1 MSALSFQSVS
11 KIYPARSAGAPAF
24 QALKQVSL
32 EVQEGEFF
40 GLLGPNGAGKTTL
53 INAIMGLS
61 PLKSGRIVWEGETVS
76 VLPAHRLCEK
86 GLALVPE
93 SRRLFTGM
101 TVRENLELGAMHPA
115 ARAVRDQT
123 FEKVCELFPAVR
135 AKLGQVSGTLS
146 GGQQQMVAIGR
157 AMMALPR
164 LLLLDEPS
172 LGLAPS
178 IVGEMFRAIEA
189 IHQSGTAVMLV
200 EQNVSRALA
209 ISQRT
214 YVLENGRVVTSGV
227 SSELSRRDEI
237 RKAYLGV

>member
-1 MSALSFQSVS
+1 MLQIEQIQVNYGA
-11 KIYPARSAGAPAF
+11 APA
-24 QALKQVSL
+24 LWDVSVQVNA
-32 EVQEGEFF
+32 GE
-40 GLLGPNGAGKTTL
+40 LVSVIGPNGAGKTTL
-53 INAIMGLS
+53 IHAVMGLS
-61 PLKSGRIVWEGETVS
+61 PLTTGKIVWEGETVS
-76 VLPAHRLCEK
+76 SLPPHRLCER

-93 SRRLFTGM
+93 SRRLFTAM

-115 ARAVRDQT
+115 ARAMRDRT
-123 FEKVCELFPAVR
+123 FEQVCDLFPAVR
-135 AKLGQVSGTLS
+135 AKLNQVSGTLS

-214 YVLENGRVVTSGV
+214 YVLENGRVVTSGA
-227 SSELSRRDEI
+227 SPELSHRPEI
-237 RKAYLGV
+237 RKAYLGI

>member
-1 MSALSFQSVS
+1 MLQIE
-11 KIYPARSAGAPAF
+11 KIQVNYGAAPA
-24 QALKQVSL
+24 LWDVSL
-32 EVQEGEFF
+32 HIDPGE
-40 GLLGPNGAGKTTL
+40 LVSVIGPNGAGKTTL
-53 INAIMGLS
+53 INAVMGLS

-76 VLPAHRLCEK
+76 LLPPHRLCEK

-123 FEKVCELFPAVR
+123 FEQVCELFPAVR
-135 AKLGQVSGTLS
+135 AKLSQVSGTLS

-178 IVGEMFRAIEA
+178 IVAEMFRAIES

>member
-1 MSALSFQSVS
+1 MLKIDNLTKKFGGNVAVNNVS
-11 KIYPARSAGAPAF
+11 TTIETGKINAII
-24 QALKQVSL
+24 
-32 EVQEGEFF
+32 
-40 GLLGPNGAGKTTL
+40 GPNGAGKTTL
-53 INAIMGLS
+53 INAVMGLC
-61 PLKSGRIVWEGETVS
+61 PLKSGHIAWEGETVS
-76 VLPAHRLCEK
+76 ALPAHRLCER

-115 ARAVRDQT
+115 ARAVRERT
-123 FEKVCELFPAVR
+123 FEQVCELFPAVR

-172 LGLAPS
+172 VGLAPS

-214 YVLENGRVVTSGV
+214 YVLENGRVVTSGA

>member
-1 MSALSFQSVS
+1 MLQVDQIQVHYGA
-11 KIYPARSAGAPAF
+11 APA
-24 QALKQVSL
+24 LWDVSL
-32 EVQEGEFF
+32 QVESGE
-40 GLLGPNGAGKTTL
+40 LVSVIGPNGAGKTTL
-53 INAIMGLS
+53 INAIMGLNA
-61 PLKSGRIVWEGETVS
+61 LKSGAIIWEGQTVS
-76 VLPAHRLCEK
+76 ALPAHRLCER

-101 TVRENLELGAMHPA
+101 TVRENLELGAMHPQ
-115 ARAVRDQT
+115 ARALRSQT
-123 FEKVCELFPAVR
+123 FEQVCDLFPAVR
-135 AKLGQVSGTLS
+135 AKLDQVSGTLS

-189 IHQSGTAVMLV
+189 IHRSGTAVMLV

-214 YVLENGRVVTSGV
+214 YVLENGRVVTSGL
-227 SSELSRRDEI
+227 SSELSSRPEI
-237 RKAYLGV
+237 RKAYLGI

>member
-1 MSALSFQSVS
+1 MLQIEQIQVNYGA
-11 KIYPARSAGAPAF
+11 APA
-24 QALKQVSL
+24 LWDVSL
-32 EVQEGEFF
+32 QVNSGE
-40 GLLGPNGAGKTTL
+40 LVSVIGPNGAGKTTL
-53 INAIMGLS
+53 INAVMGLS
-61 PLKSGRIVWEGETVS
+61 PLKSGQIFWEGEKVS
-76 VLPAHRLCEK
+76 VLPAHQLCEK

-123 FEKVCELFPAVR
+123 LEKVCELFPAVR
-135 AKLGQVSGTLS
+135 AKLSQVSGTLS

-189 IHQSGTAVMLV
+189 IHRSGTAVMLV

-214 YVLENGRVVTSGV
+214 YVLENGRVVTSGL
-227 SSELSRRDEI
+227 SSELSHRDEI
-237 RKAYLGV
+237 RKAYLGI

>member
-1 MSALSFQSVS
+1 MLQIEQIQVNYGA
-11 KIYPARSAGAPAF
+11 APA
-24 QALKQVSL
+24 LWDVSMQVNS
-32 EVQEGEFF
+32 GE
-40 GLLGPNGAGKTTL
+40 LVSVIGPNGAGKTTL

-61 PLKSGRIVWEGETVS
+61 PLKSGQIVWEGQTVS
-76 VLPAHRLCEK
+76 SLPSHRLCEK

-115 ARAVRDQT
+115 ARAVREQT

-189 IHQSGTAVMLV
+189 THQSGTAVMLV

-237 RKAYLGV
+237 RKAYLGI

>member
-1 MSALSFQSVS
+1 MLQIEQIQVNYGA
-11 KIYPARSAGAPAF
+11 APA
-24 QALKQVSL
+24 LWDVSL
-32 EVQEGEFF
+32 QVQAGE
-40 GLLGPNGAGKTTL
+40 LVSVIGPNGAGKTTL

-61 PLKSGRIVWEGETVS
+61 PLKSGQIVWEGETVS

-101 TVRENLELGAMHPA
+101 TVRENLELGAMHPT
-115 ARAVRDQT
+115 ARAVREQT
-123 FEKVCELFPAVR
+123 LEQVCELFPAVR
-135 AKLGQVSGTLS
+135 TKLGQVSGTLS

-237 RKAYLGV
+237 RKAYLGI

>member
-1 MSALSFQSVS
+1 MLKVNQIQVNYGA
-11 KIYPARSAGAPAF
+11 APA
-24 QALKQVSL
+24 LWDVSL
-32 EVQEGEFF
+32 QIDSGE
-40 GLLGPNGAGKTTL
+40 LVSVIGPNGAGKTTL
-53 INAIMGLS
+53 INAIMGLNG
-61 PLKSGRIVWEGETVS
+61 LKSGKIVWEGETVS
-76 VLPAHRLCEK
+76 ELPAHRLCER

-101 TVRENLELGAMHPA
+101 TVRENLELGAMHPQ
-115 ARAVRDQT
+115 ARALRSQT
-123 FEKVCELFPAVR
+123 FEQVCDLFPAVR
-135 AKLGQVSGTLS
+135 AKLDQVSGTLS

-189 IHQSGTAVMLV
+189 IHRSGTAVMLV

-214 YVLENGRVVTSGV
+214 YVLENGRVVTSGL
-227 SSELSRRDEI
+227 STELSSRPEI
-237 RKAYLGV
+237 RKAYLGI

>member
-1 MSALSFQSVS
+1 MLQVDQIQVNYGA
-11 KIYPARSAGAPAF
+11 APA
-24 QALKQVSL
+24 LWDVSL
-32 EVQEGEFF
+32 HVEPGE
-40 GLLGPNGAGKTTL
+40 LVSVIGPNGAGKTTL
-53 INAIMGLS
+53 INAIMGLNA
-61 PLKSGRIVWEGETVS
+61 LKAGKIVWEDQTVS
-76 VLPAHRLCEK
+76 QLPPHMLCAR

-101 TVRENLELGAMHPA
+101 TVRENLELGAMHPK
-115 ARAVRDQT
+115 ARAVRSQT
-123 FEKVCELFPAVR
+123 FEQVCALFPAVR
-135 AKLGQVSGTLS
+135 AKLDQVSGTLS

-178 IVGEMFRAIEA
+178 IVAEMFRAIEA
-189 IHQSGTAVMLV
+189 IHRSGTAVMLV

-214 YVLENGRVVTSGV
+214 YVLENGRVVTSGT
-227 SSELSRRDEI
+227 SSELSNRPEI
-237 RKAYLGV
+237 RKAYLGL

>member
-1 MSALSFQSVS
+1 MLQIEQIQVNYGA
-11 KIYPARSAGAPAF
+11 APA
-24 QALKQVSL
+24 LWDVSL
-32 EVQEGEFF
+32 QVQAGE
-40 GLLGPNGAGKTTL
+40 LVSVIGPNGAGKTTL

-61 PLKSGRIVWEGETVS
+61 PLKSGQIVWEGETVS

-101 TVRENLELGAMHPA
+101 TVRENLELGAMHPT
-115 ARAVRDQT
+115 ARAVREQT
-123 FEKVCELFPAVR
+123 LEKVCELFPAVR
-135 AKLGQVSGTLS
+135 TKLGQVSGTLS

-237 RKAYLGV
+237 RKAYLGI

>member
-1 MSALSFQSVS
+1 MLHIDQIQVNYGA
-11 KIYPARSAGAPAF
+11 APA
-24 QALKQVSL
+24 LWDVSL
-32 EVQEGEFF
+32 QINTGE
-40 GLLGPNGAGKTTL
+40 LVSVIGPNGAGKTTL
-53 INAIMGLS
+53 IQAIMGMNA
-61 PLKSGRIVWEGETVS
+61 LKQGKIEWEGETIS
-76 VLPAHRLCEK
+76 ALPAHRLCEK

-101 TVRENLELGAMHPA
+101 TVRENLELGAMHSA
-115 ARAVRDQT
+115 ARAVRART
-123 FEKVCELFPAVR
+123 FEQVCELFPAVR

-178 IVGEMFRAIEA
+178 IVAEMFRAIEA

-214 YVLENGRVVTSGV
+214 YVLENGRVVTSGL

>member
-1 MSALSFQSVS
+1 MLLIEQIQVNYGA
-11 KIYPARSAGAPAF
+11 APA
-24 QALKQVSL
+24 LWDVSL
-32 EVQEGEFF
+32 QVHAGE
-40 GLLGPNGAGKTTL
+40 LVSVIGPNGAGKTTL
-53 INAIMGLS
+53 INAVMGLC
-61 PLKSGRIVWEGETVS
+61 PLKSGHIAWEGETVS
-76 VLPAHRLCEK
+76 ALPAHRLCER

-115 ARAVRDQT
+115 ARAVRDRT
-123 FEKVCELFPAVR
+123 FEQVCELFPAVR

-178 IVGEMFRAIEA
+178 IVGEMFRAIES
-189 IHQSGTAVMLV
+189 IHHSGTAVMLV

-214 YVLENGRVVTSGV
+214 YVLENGRVVTSGA

-237 RKAYLGV
+237 RKAYLGI

>member
-1 MSALSFQSVS
+1 MLHIDQIQVN
-11 KIYPARSAGAPAF
+11 YGEAPA
-24 QALKQVSL
+24 LWDVSL
-32 EVQEGEFF
+32 QINTGE
-40 GLLGPNGAGKTTL
+40 LVSVIGPNGAGKTTL
-53 INAIMGLS
+53 IQAIMGLNA
-61 PLKSGRIVWEGETVS
+61 LKRGQIVWEGETIS
-76 VLPAHRLCEK
+76 ALPAHRLCER

-115 ARAVRDQT
+115 ARAVRERTLEQ
-123 FEKVCELFPAVR
+123 VCDLFPAVR
-135 AKLGQVSGTLS
+135 AKLAQVSGTLS

-214 YVLENGRVVTSGV
+214 YVLENGRVVTSGA
-227 SSELSRRDEI
+227 SSELSHRPEI
-237 RKAYLGV
+237 RKAYLGI

>member
-1 MSALSFQSVS
+1 MLHIDQIHVNYGA
-11 KIYPARSAGAPAF
+11 APA
-24 QALKQVSL
+24 LWNVSL
-32 EVQEGEFF
+32 QVNTGE
-40 GLLGPNGAGKTTL
+40 LVSVIGPNGAGKTTL
-53 INAIMGLS
+53 INAIMGLNA
-61 PLKSGRIVWEGETVS
+61 LKAGKITWEGETVS
-76 VLPAHRLCEK
+76 VLPPHRLCER

-115 ARAVRDQT
+115 ARAVRQRT
-123 FEKVCELFPAVR
+123 FEQVCDLFPAVR

-178 IVGEMFRAIEA
+178 IVGEMFRAIES
-189 IHQSGTAVMLV
+189 IHRNGTAVMLV

-214 YVLENGRVVTSGV
+214 YVLENGHVVTSGV
-227 SSELSRRDEI
+227 SSELSSRAEI
-237 RKAYLGV
+237 RKAYLGM

>member
-1 MSALSFQSVS
+1 MLQIEQIQVNYGA
-11 KIYPARSAGAPAF
+11 APA
-24 QALKQVSL
+24 LWDVSL
-32 EVQEGEFF
+32 QVNAGE
-40 GLLGPNGAGKTTL
+40 LVSVIGPNGAGKTTL

-61 PLKSGRIVWEGETVS
+61 PLKSGQIVWEGETVS

>member
-1 MSALSFQSVS
+1 MLRIDHIQVNYGS
-11 KIYPARSAGAPAF
+11 APA
-24 QALKQVSL
+24 LWEVSL
-32 EVQEGEFF
+32 EVKSGE
-40 GLLGPNGAGKTTL
+40 LVAVIGPNGAGKTTL
-53 INAIMGLS
+53 INAVMGLN
-61 PLKSGRIVWEGETVS
+61 PVKNGQIEWEGETIS
-76 VLPAHRLCEK
+76 KLSPHLLCER

-115 ARAVRDQT
+115 ARAARERT
-123 FEKVCELFPAVR
+123 FEHVCDLFPAVR
-135 AKLGQVSGTLS
+135 AKLDQVSGTLS

-172 LGLAPS
+172 LGLSPV
-178 IVGEMFRAIEA
+178 IVVEMFRAIES
-189 IHQSGTAVMLV
+189 IHRSGTSVLLV

-214 YVLENGRVVTSGV
+214 YVLENGRVITSGE
-227 SSELSRRDEI
+227 SQELSNRPEI
-237 RKAYLGV
+237 RKAYLGI

>member
-1 MSALSFQSVS
+1 MLQIEQIQVN
-11 KIYPARSAGAPAF
+11 YGEAPA
-24 QALKQVSL
+24 LWDVSL
-32 EVQEGEFF
+32 QVHAGE
-40 GLLGPNGAGKTTL
+40 LVSVIGPNGAGKTTL
-53 INAIMGLS
+53 INAVMGLS

-76 VLPAHRLCEK
+76 ALPAHRLCEK

-123 FEKVCELFPAVR
+123 FEKVCDLFPAVR

-237 RKAYLGV
+237 RKAYLGI

>member
-1 MSALSFQSVS
+1 MLQIEQIQVN
-11 KIYPARSAGAPAF
+11 YGEAPA
-24 QALKQVSL
+24 LWDVSL
-32 EVQEGEFF
+32 QVHAGE
-40 GLLGPNGAGKTTL
+40 LVSVIGPNGAGKTTL
-53 INAIMGLS
+53 INAVMGLS

-76 VLPAHRLCEK
+76 ALPAHRLCEK

-123 FEKVCELFPAVR
+123 FEKVCDLFPAVR
-135 AKLGQVSGTLS
+135 AKLSQVSGTLS

-237 RKAYLGV
+237 RKAYLGI